1 MAGSSS
7 DRPILEVL
15 PNNSKRIFSGDFTGI
30 AQRGSGCFLTT
41 SAKAC
46 ALHAAPLCLP
56 SHSVWT
62 PKSRRGKWVQLLCS
76 SNRLDEH

>member
-30 AQRGSGCFLTT
+30 AQRGVRVLLNHQCKG
-41 SAKAC
+41 
-46 ALHAAPLCLP
+46 
-56 SHSVWT
+56 
-62 PKSRRGKWVQLLCS
+62 LCS
-76 SNRLDEH
+76 ARCTSVPSFTFSLDAQE